1 MIAPGL
7 AMFPHTAGV
16 KGERA
21 FLQNIL
27 RTRLPR
33 EPLKSQHSLLC
44 PLQLTQTVCWT
55 RQRAQHKPRPTWK
68 PLEAEAAQR
77 FDRKPESNAEYQ
89 DTSDAS
95 GVFWTWRTFPCW
107 SGLKFDEGS
116 HKQNRVELVVPLLPS
131 LLISQDDPAICTC
144 AKPYVGVKRKNAVR
158 WCFYL
163 KMSTALQNPTK

>member
-21 FLQNIL
+21 FMQNIL

-55 RQRAQHKPRPTWK
+55 RQRAKHKPRPAWK

-77 FDRKPESNAEYQ
+77 FDRKPESDAEYQ

-107 SGLKFDEGS
+107 SGLKFDARRPPPSFSLNITGRSCHLHMCQAIRGS
-116 HKQNRVELVVPLLPS
+116 EKKECGPMVLLF
-131 LLISQDDPAICTC
+131 
-144 AKPYVGVKRKNAVR
+144 KNEHGFAE
-158 WCFYL
+158 
-163 KMSTALQNPTK
+163 SH